1 MKKLS
6 HSEQRKILEQKIK
19 DLEQHALHLEE
30 KLDNANLSFEL
41 IGMEK
46 LKFKRWNN
54 D

>member
-30 KLDNANLSFEL
+30 RLDDANLSFEL
-41 IGMEK
+41 IIIQGDNLEEVC
-46 LKFKRWNN
+46 
-54 D
+54 

>member
-19 DLEQHALHLEE
+19 DLQLHVLHIEE
-30 KLDNANLSFEL
+30 RLDDANLSFQL

-46 LKFKRWNN
+46 LKFKRWKN